1 MPIDKVYVSFT
12 MDCEQIN
19 DQASQGGP
27 ITWELGDSAMLG
39 YASTLAE
46 QGLKA
51 TLFAVTQA
59 ADHYRSTL
67 LQLRKEGAEVG
78 LHLHPQDNGHADFLG
93 AYTGEEQEQM
103 LSKAIQQWS
112 DALGFQPLVF
122 RPGNFSANDAT
133 FPALVR
139 LGFLAGSVSLP
150 QRNFIEARATWVG
163 APLDAH
169 FAHPANRLL
178 PGQLPFLNVPP
189 TIDWESMMWGGRTPL
204 DLRIELVD
212 ARAHGYTIRKA
223 LKRQIDAGLQPLL
236 CVYTHNIFDYGD
248 PHEFRRQVLDG
259 IIIEIRRAAEAHGL
273 ALQPIT
279 LMDLHQQLLNRSAA
293 ESQS

>member
-1 MPIDKVYVSFT
+1 MSRNKLCISFT

-19 DQASQGGP
+19 DLAFQGGP
-27 ITWELGDSAMLG
+27 ATWELGDRAMRG
-39 YASTLAE
+39 YCSTLAE
-46 QGLKA
+46 QGFQA
-51 TLFAVTQA
+51 TLFVVTQA
-59 ADHYRSTL
+59 AHRYRSTL
-67 LQLRKEGAEVG
+67 LDLHKDGVEVG
-78 LHLHPQDNGHADFLG
+78 LHYHPQDNGHDDFLG
-93 AYTGEEQEQM
+93 AYTAEEQEQM
-103 LSKAIQQWS
+103 LSEAMQQWS
-112 DALGFQPLVF
+112 DTLGFQPLVF

-133 FPALVR
+133 FPTLLR

-163 APLDAH
+163 APFDAH

-178 PGQLPFLNVPP
+178 CGRMPFLNVPP
-189 TIDWESMMWGGRTPL
+189 TIDRESMVWGGRTPL

-223 LKRQIDAGLQPLL
+223 LERQLDAGLQPLL

-259 IIIEIRRAAEAHGL
+259 ILVEIRRAAEQHEL
-273 ALQPIT
+273 AMEPIT
-279 LMDLHQQLLNRSAA
+279 LLDLRQRLLRDGAA
-293 ESQS
+293 FQG